1 MEPLMIGQLVEI
13 VTVVLLVTTLV
24 MLYFYGNF
32 RFVRNLSIAFSVYL
46 LVTLISVMD
55 LQILSDALRG
65 LILYVLLA
73 IISAFVVSAE
83 IDVEKLAAG
92 RVTFIMWSYVFVMLT
107 GVLVF
112 LSPVYLEGAGYIVLG
127 TFLIFSGVRG
137 LIRRLK
143 RQQNGI
149 ALNLVFMVMGLHFM
163 DFMMTQRHEGLL
175 LYGFLFAALLEAIV
189 TVLLVLM
196 TFSMLKAKD
205 EASYGRYMD
214 LFNNSTDP
222 ILIIDDQVIVNV
234 NTAAEVMFKMDR
246 DQLIGLTPMAVSEA
260 YQDNGLDSVSYGEQ
274 LFATAGEGKITRF
287 KWLHKDINDKAIPCD
302 ISLFLTGN
310 QEFAALIK
318 DLSVEYAYEEALTF
332 HKYYDRLTRLPDRE
346 LFMDRLQLCID
357 RDKGV
362 TGLIAFNIDSFKEI
376 NDIYGHSAGDDML
389 RQVAS
394 RIQKVIGEEVTMT
407 RIGGDQFVVL
417 IEKLDDKN
425 LIYKPIEKIRK
436 ALKEDFRI
444 SEGPYGMTASMGVAV
459 CEDQE
464 FFAGR
469 LLANVDLALN
479 LAKTKGKGQLVFF
492 SEDSQ
497 SVFNQ
502 RVNRITEIGQGIEA
516 QAFIPYYQ
524 PILDSQTE
532 TIIGLE
538 ALARWE
544 RKDQTKVFPD
554 TFIPLAEETGLI
566 VALGASI
573 LRQVCQDFT
582 DYVQESPDFMV
593 HVNLSVKQLESE
605 DFLKTVEAILNETKF
620 PPKNLEFELTESVFM
635 DQSIRDGDIL
645 ASLRGLGIGLALDD
659 FGTGYSSLS
668 YLVDMEVDT
677 IKIDRKF
684 VLKLPADQ
692 NTCAMLR
699 FLTELVQSMGYH
711 MVVEGV
717 ETLEQLNFLKAQGCN
732 AIQGYYYYKPM
743 PYKAC
748 MQRLKP

>member
-13 VTVVLLVTTLV
+13 MTVVLLVITLF

-32 RFVRNLSIAFSVYL
+32 RFVRNLSIAFSIYL
-46 LVTLISVMD
+46 LVTLISLME
-55 LQILSDALRG
+55 LQIFSVGLRG

-73 IISAFVVSAE
+73 LTGAFVVSSE
-83 IDVEKLAAG
+83 IDVEKLVAP
-92 RVTFIMWSYVFVMLT
+92 RVLIRMSVYVFAMFL

-112 LSPVYLEGAGYIVLG
+112 LSPAYLEGAGYIVLG
-127 TFLIFSGVRG
+127 TSLIFSGVRG
-137 LIRRLK
+137 LIRRFK
-143 RQQNGI
+143 RHQNGI
-149 ALNLVFMVMGLHFM
+149 ALSLVFIIMGLHFM
-163 DFMMTQRHEGLL
+163 GFVLTQQDQELL
-175 LYGFLFAALLEAIV
+175 LYGFFFAALLEAFI

-205 EASYGRYMD
+205 EASFGRYMD

-222 ILIIDDQVIVNV
+222 ILIIDDRVIVNV
-234 NTAAEVMFKMDR
+234 NMAAEVMFKMDKN
-246 DQLIGLTPMAVSEA
+246 QLIGLTPMVVSEA
-260 YQDNGLDSVSYGEQ
+260 YQENGLESEAYGAE
-274 LFATAGEGKITRF
+274 LFAAAGEGKITRF
-287 KWLHKDINDKAIPCD
+287 KWLHKDINNKVIPCD
-302 ISLFLTGN
+302 ISLFLTGDKKY
-310 QEFAALIK
+310 AALIK

-346 LFMDRLQLCID
+346 LFMDRLQHCID
-357 RDKGV
+357 RDKSV
-362 TGLIAFNIDSFKEI
+362 TGLIAFNIDSFKEV

-389 RQVAS
+389 RQVAI
-394 RIQKVIGEEVTMT
+394 RVQKVLGEDVTIT
-407 RIGGDQFVVL
+407 RIGGDQFVVI
-417 IEKLDDKN
+417 IERLDDKN

-436 ALKEDFRI
+436 VLNKDFRI
-444 SEGPYGMTASMGVAV
+444 DETLYGITASMGVAV

-469 LLANVDLALN
+469 LLANADLALN

-492 SEDSQ
+492 SEESQ

-502 RVNRITEIGQGIEA
+502 RVNWINEIGEGIEA
-516 QAFIPYYQ
+516 QGFIPYYQ
-524 PILDSQTE
+524 PILDTQTE

-573 LRQVCQDFT
+573 LRQVCHDFS
-582 DYVQESPDFMV
+582 DYVRELPDFIV

-605 DFLKTVEAILNETKF
+605 GFLASVKAILEETNF
-620 PPKNLEFELTESVFM
+620 PSRNLQFELTESVFM
-635 DQSIRDGDIL
+635 DRSVREGDIL
-645 ASLRGLGIGLALDD
+645 SSLRAMGIGLALDD

-699 FLTELVQSMGYH
+699 FLTELVQSIGYH

-717 ETLEQLNFLKAQGCN
+717 ETVEQLDFLKVQGCN
-732 AIQGYYYYKPM
+732 AVQGYYFHKPM

-748 MQRLKP
+748 MKVLKP